1 MKTLTF
7 QVSDEV
13 YEACQQIAARY
24 ERTEEEVLL
33 EWLAKRAKKRCP
45 KLTEEES
52 RAAWERLLQHA
63 GAVSSGNEHS
73 ADNDRIDADLAR
85 EYGSTH
91 EEEDSSP
98 SHHGGFF

>member
-13 YEACQQIAARY
+13 YEACQQIAAKY

-33 EWLAKRAKKRCP
+33 EWLAKRTEKKRP

-52 RAAWERLLQHA
+52 RAAWERMQRHF
-63 GAVSSGNEHS
+63 GAVNSGDPRSGDNE
-73 ADNDRIDADLAR
+73 RIDADLAR

-91 EEEDSSP
+91 EEES
-98 SHHGGFF
+98 

>member
-13 YEACQQIAARY
+13 YEACQQIAVQY
-24 ERTEEEVLL
+24 GRTEEEVLL
-33 EWLAKRAKKRCP
+33 EWLAARAKRKRP

-52 RAAWERLLQHA
+52 RAAWERLQRHM
-63 GAVSSGNEHS
+63 GAENLGYPTG
-73 ADNDRIDADLAR
+73 ADNESIDADLAQ

-91 EEEDSSP
+91 EEET
-98 SHHGGFF
+98 

>member
-13 YEACQQIAARY
+13 YEACQQIAVQY
-24 ERTEEEVLL
+24 GRTEEEVLL
-33 EWLAKRAKKRCP
+33 EWLATRAKKKRP
-45 KLTEEES
+45 QLTEEES
-52 RAAWERLLQHA
+52 RAAWERLLRHA
-63 GAVSSGNEHS
+63 GAVSSGDPSS

-91 EEEDSSP
+91 EEED
-98 SHHGGFF
+98 

>member
-13 YEACQQIAARY
+13 YEACQQIAAQY
-24 ERTEEEVLL
+24 GRTEEEVVL
-33 EWLAKRAKKRCP
+33 EWLAKRAKKKRP

-52 RAAWERLLQHA
+52 RVAWERLQRHM
-63 GAVSSGNEHS
+63 GAENLGYATG
-73 ADNDRIDADLAR
+73 ADNESIDADLAR

-91 EEEDSSP
+91 EEEA
-98 SHHGGFF
+98 

>member
-13 YEACQQIAARY
+13 YEACQQIATQY
-24 ERTEEEVLL
+24 GRTEEEVVL
-33 EWLAKRAKKRCP
+33 EWLAKRAKKKRP

-52 RAAWERLLQHA
+52 RAAWERLLRHA
-63 GAVSSGNEHS
+63 GAVSSGDPRS

-85 EYGSTH
+85 EYGSSH
-91 EEEDSSP
+91 EEE
-98 SHHGGFF
+98 G

>member
-13 YEACQQIAARY
+13 YEVCQQIAARY
-24 ERTEEEVLL
+24 GRTEEEVVL
-33 EWLAKRAKKRCP
+33 EWLAKRAKKKHP

-52 RAAWERLLQHA
+52 RAAWERLLRNA
-63 GAVSSGNEHS
+63 GAVSSGDPRS

-85 EYGSTH
+85 EYGSSH
-91 EEEDSSP
+91 EED
-98 SHHGGFF
+98 

>member
-13 YEACQQIAARY
+13 YEACQQIAVRY
-24 ERTEEEVLL
+24 ERTEEEVVL
-33 EWLAKRAKKRCP
+33 EWLAKRAKKRHP
-45 KLTEEES
+45 KLTEDES

-63 GAVSSGNEHS
+63 GAVSSSNPRS

-91 EEEDSSP
+91 EEED
-98 SHHGGFF
+98 

>member
-1 MKTLTF
+1 MKTFTF

-13 YEACQQIAARY
+13 YEACQQIAAQY
-24 ERTEEEVLL
+24 GRTEEEVVL
-33 EWLAKRAKKRCP
+33 EWLAKRVKKKRP
-45 KLTEEES
+45 KLTEGES

-63 GAVSSGNEHS
+63 GAVSSGDPRS

-91 EEEDSSP
+91 DEE
-98 SHHGGFF
+98 G

>member
-13 YEACQQIAARY
+13 YEACQQIATKY
-24 ERTEEEVLL
+24 GRTEEEVVL
-33 EWLAKRAKKRCP
+33 EWLAKRAKKKRP

-52 RAAWERLLQHA
+52 RAAWERLLRHA
-63 GAVSSGNEHS
+63 GAVSSGDPRS

-85 EYGSTH
+85 EYGSSH
-91 EEEDSSP
+91 EEE
-98 SHHGGFF
+98 G